1 MQVLVF
7 IMIVIVFILILQGI
21 KKLNAN
27 IESDYKID
35 VNDMKSIIVLF
46 ISVLIAFMAHAMR
59 KEWSTDNILI
69 LTIIAIGI
77 FVFRLYKNIKR
88 TNVLYGIWITFYQII
103 VGILIVAFII
113 LILKALFPDEE
124 TNKKIRLKVLL

>member
-7 IMIVIVFILILQGI
+7 IMIVIVSILILQGI
-21 KKLNAN
+21 KKLNAS
-27 IESDYKID
+27 IESEYKID

-46 ISVLIAFMAHAMR
+46 ISVLIAFIAHAMR
-59 KEWSTDNILI
+59 KEWSTNNILI

-77 FVFRLYKNIKR
+77 FVFILYKNIKR

-103 VGILIVAFII
+103 VGILIMAVII
-113 LILKALFPDEE
+113 LILKALFPDEK
-124 TNKKIRLKVLL
+124 TNKK